1 MIVNQLPE
9 KKTGCQINKEQLDRD
24 LEIIIIENDLISVSV
39 FPEKGAEIVS
49 LIYKPKDLDVLWKA
63 PWKVRKP
70 NSGLPGLTDSATVW
84 LEHYGGG
91 WQEIFPNAGDEC
103 EYKGVT
109 LSFHGEAS
117 LLPWSYEIIENSE
130 KQASVCF
137 TVDLFRSPFQLK
149 RVMTIKKGDPILLLS
164 ERVTNLANQT
174 MEFAWGHHPAFGTP
188 FLNENCKVDCGAKLI
203 EADDRYDPASNF
215 LQPADEWSWPF
226 IQNKEGEI
234 VDIGCMPPPNSGVSC
249 LAYLKDFSEG
259 WYAITNQELEFGVG
273 FVWPKEIFPYAYFWI
288 EANASPG
295 FPFYGRAY
303 TVAIEPFSSFPGQG
317 LINVTKKTGTQR
329 VIEPNSQIELEMRVV
344 IYENHKG
351 VNHIS
356 SDGSVEFKD

>member
-1 MIVNQLPE
+1 MKQLFDN
-9 KKTGCQINKEQLDRD
+9 KTGCKVKINKLDRD
-24 LEIIIIENDLISVSV
+24 TEIISIENELIKVCVS
-39 FPEKGAEIVS
+39 PSKGAEIISLVS
-49 LIYKPKDLDVLWKA
+49 KKIAIDVLWKA
-63 PWKVRKP
+63 PRKVRTP
-70 NSGLPGLTDSATVW
+70 NNRLTGFTDSATVW

-91 WQEIFPNAGDEC
+91 WQEIFPNVGDEC
-103 EYKGVT
+103 VYQGVT

-137 TVDLFRSPFQLK
+137 AVDLYRSPFQLI
-149 RVMTIKKGDPILLLS
+149 RVMTVKKGEPILLLS

-174 MEFAWGHHPAFGTP
+174 MEFVWGHHPAFGTP
-188 FLNENCKVDCGAKLI
+188 FLNEKCKVDSGAKLI

-215 LQPADEWSWPF
+215 LQPASEWSWPF
-226 IQNKEGEI
+226 IQNKDGEI

-249 LAYLKDFSEG
+249 LAYLKDFKEG
-259 WYAITNQELEFGVG
+259 WYSITNQELGFGVG

-295 FPFYGRAY
+295 FPFYRKAY

-317 LINVTKKTGTQR
+317 LINVTDKTGTQM
-329 VIEPNSQIELEMRVV
+329 VIESNGQIEFEMRVV
-344 IYENHKG
+344 FYENHKG

-356 SDGSVEFKD
+356 SDGLVEFKS